1 MKLWAQLAEHG
12 TDKLGAL
19 ITQNCAQ
26 AAYLGKRVAAEVAL
40 ELRAPVSMNICC
52 FRYTIDG
59 QNLDSLNDEI
69 VIQLQ
74 IQGIA
79 APSTTMIGGEN
90 AIRVNITN
98 HRTTRADLDILVDAV
113 LSIGAQLV
121 KDGTYAET

>member
-1 MKLWAQLAEHG
+1 
-12 TDKLGAL
+12 
-19 ITQNCAQ
+19 
-26 AAYLGKRVAAEVAL
+26 
-40 ELRAPVSMNICC
+40 MNICS

-59 QNLDSLNDEI
+59 QNLDALNDEI

-79 APSTTMIGGEN
+79 APAPSTTMIGGEN

>member
-1 MKLWAQLAEHG
+1 
-12 TDKLGAL
+12 
-19 ITQNCAQ
+19 
-26 AAYLGKRVAAEVAL
+26 
-40 ELRAPVSMNICC
+40 MNICC
-52 FRYTIDG
+52 FRFVADG
-59 QNLDSLNDEI
+59 QNLDKLNDEI

-79 APSTTMIGGEN
+79 APSTTMIHGQN

-113 LSIGAQLV
+113 LSIGAQLA